1 MQVIRPNTSPTAS
14 ETLELGPETKFKQPL
29 QVILMVAKI

>member
-1 MQVIRPNTSPTAS
+1 MQITRPNTSPTEA
-14 ETLELGPETKFKQPL
+14 ETLELGPEAKFKHPL